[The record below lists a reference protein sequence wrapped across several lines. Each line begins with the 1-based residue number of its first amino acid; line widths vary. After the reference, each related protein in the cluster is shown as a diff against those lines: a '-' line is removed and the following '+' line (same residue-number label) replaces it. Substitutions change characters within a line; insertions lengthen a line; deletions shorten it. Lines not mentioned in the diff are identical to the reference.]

1 MPIDLVTGEDI
12 DSISSD
18 FWSSMVDVHLR
29 RVESPSAPEEKEQSI
44 VGHVDIQGAWS
55 GMIEVKASR
64 GLAEATASSM
74 LNKRAADVTAE
85 ECSDA
90 VQEATNIIAGSIKRL
105 LPSVCLMGLPAMS
118 SSGGD
123 AGMQQ
128 CSEILEVYF
137 VSPCGQLAIAVG
149 SQEQSS

>member
-1 MPIDLVTGEDI
+1 MPIALVTGEDI
-12 DSISSD
+12 DSISND

-29 RVESPSAPEEKEQSI
+29 RVESPSAQHEEEQSI
-44 VGHVDIQGAWS
+44 VGHIDIHGAWS

-64 GLAEATASSM
+64 GLAEATASSL
-74 LNKRAADVTAE
+74 LNKRASDVTAK

-105 LPSVCLMGLPAMS
+105 LPPICLMGLPAMS

-123 AGMQQ
+123 AGMLQ
-128 CSEILEVYF
+128 CSDMLEVYF

-149 SQEQSS
+149 SQEQSP